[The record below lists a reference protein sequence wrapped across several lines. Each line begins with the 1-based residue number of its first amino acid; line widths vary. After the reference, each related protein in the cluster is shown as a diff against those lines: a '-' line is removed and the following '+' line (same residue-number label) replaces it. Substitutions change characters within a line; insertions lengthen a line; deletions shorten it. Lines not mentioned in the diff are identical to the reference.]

1 MEERFAHVERAVA
14 DLEAENRR
22 LRQEVEGLQARVSTL
37 EQEVSARVERLEQGM
52 TALQDPLQEA
62 EAEDAATPSG
72 QWKGRLR
79 RRWPL
84 VAVALTIAVPL
95 VALSV
100 WHLDAFWSTAIAFL
114 NGLLLYYIG
123 PRAWAL
129 LIEGLFRAIP
139 GVLFGQATRI
149 AVDRFRKRRKA
160 SG

>member
-1 MEERFAHVERAVA
+1 MEERLAQVEKAIEQLQ
-14 DLEAENRR
+14 LEN
-22 LRQEVEGLQARVSTL
+22 
-37 EQEVSARVERLEQGM
+37 ERLKQDVA
-52 TALQDPLQEA
+52 ALQDREEHWRQEL
-62 EAEDAATPSG
+62 EDLAGRLPVESTPDDSTTPSG
-72 QWKGRLR
+72 RWKGQMR

-114 NGLLLYYIG
+114 NGILLYYIG

-149 AVDRFRKRRKA
+149 AVDKYRTRRQKPGA
-160 SG
+160 